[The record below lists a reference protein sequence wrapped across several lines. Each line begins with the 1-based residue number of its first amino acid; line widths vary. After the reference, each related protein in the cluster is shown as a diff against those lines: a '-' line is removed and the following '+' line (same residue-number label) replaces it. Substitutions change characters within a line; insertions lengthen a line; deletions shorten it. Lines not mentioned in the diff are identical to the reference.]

1 MKHLPCSIAVIL
13 ALSPISAGCAPRSVE
28 LASNQPSFEKM
39 RAETEQAFEQER
51 LADVVI
57 HFERPDETRI
67 WTPHQS
73 TNISTIEPAL
83 AAAIPTMTS
92 ERGLAVVVIGKS
104 VRQAYPEIQLENKL
118 DEIRAV
124 LMAHGFERIVF
135 QLSSASGRC
144 IHSLSP
150 ECKSH

>member
-1 MKHLPCSIAVIL
+1 MKHLACSIAVIL
-13 ALSPISAGCAPRSVE
+13 ALSPISAGCAHRSVG
-28 LASNQPSFEKM
+28 LASNQTSFKKM
-39 RAETEQAFEQER
+39 RAETKQAFEQER

-57 HFERPDETRI
+57 HFEHPDEIRI

-92 ERGLAVVVIGKS
+92 ERSLAVVIIGKS
-104 VRQAYPEIQLENKL
+104 VRQAYPEIQFENKL
-118 DEIRAV
+118 DEIQAV

-135 QLSSASGRC
+135 QLSSASGRV
-144 IHSLSP
+144 IYSLSA